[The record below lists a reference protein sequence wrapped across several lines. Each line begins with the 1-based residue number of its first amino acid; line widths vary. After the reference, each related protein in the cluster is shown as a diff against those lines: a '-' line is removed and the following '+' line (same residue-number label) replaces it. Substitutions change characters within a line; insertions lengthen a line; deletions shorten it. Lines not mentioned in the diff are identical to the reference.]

1 MRTALLPLS
10 LLLLVACDE
19 SSSTEDPVPSPVP
32 SDGVYET
39 TQAAFTEDGCLIGTI
54 QLSLELVVE
63 GTVDDKTISF
73 PPATLPFGAEAG
85 PRSVPLQDGKF
96 SVQWSGI
103 AALTAEDADF
113 NTIECPLAGRVAMDG
128 TVADSSSWS
137 AVGSYELVAGKTLD
151 PLCEAAVQEGAAGYL
166 LSSGC
171 ESKFTADFSLPT
183 E

>member
-1 MRTALLPLS
+1 
-10 LLLLVACDE
+10 
-19 SSSTEDPVPSPVP
+19 
-32 SDGVYET
+32 
-39 TQAAFTEDGCLIGTI
+39 
-54 QLSLELVVE
+54 
-63 GTVDDKTISF
+63 
-73 PPATLPFGAEAG
+73 
-85 PRSVPLQDGKF
+85 
-96 SVQWSGI
+96 
-103 AALTAEDADF
+103 
-113 NTIECPLAGRVAMDG
+113 MDG